1 MKSNPMINSFR
12 FLAILTF
19 VILHAVP
26 GHGQQLIPQP
36 SELAYAE
43 GRFTI
48 TPETVIVP
56 HESDDLAGYLNDHI
70 ERVCG
75 FRLQTVPHTPE
86 TNYISLRRGGHLGN
100 EAYTLSIEPEH
111 IIIRGGDRGGVF
123 YGLQTLFQLMPPEVY
138 GQSVASAP
146 QPLTQDAVS
155 VKDGPRYAYRGAMLD
170 VSRTFFDKQA
180 VMQYLD
186 WMSRHKLNKFHWH
199 LTDDNGWRIEIKKYP
214 ELTAKGAWR
223 GPGEVL
229 PPSYGSGQRRYGGY
243 YSQDDIREI
252 VRYAAFRNIEVIP
265 EINLPGHALALTASY
280 PETFCRTTDDPD
292 PNGNGVTG
300 NVLCA
305 AREENFEM
313 IRDIIHEVAELFP
326 SHYLHLGSDEVSTRY
341 WKKCPHCQALMKK
354 QGMKSPQ
361 EIFSYFVL
369 RLEKIAHEEG
379 KRCMF
384 WDEASATNGLSAGT
398 VISGWHD
405 LKACTETV
413 DRGLPVIVMPAS
425 YCYIDMKQNAFDR
438 GHTWAWLV
446 DTRRIYALDPVS
458 VTASAE
464 KSKLVRGVEGAL
476 WAELLDHPDRIAE
489 YQAYPRLCALAEVG
503 WSRPEVRDWNDFYV
517 RLTGTH
523 LARLDAMGIG
533 FHLFAP
539 EIKYDHGVISA
550 ASLPHATIR
559 YTADDTDPT
568 AGSPRY
574 TAPIRD
580 TLPERY
586 RFRAFYGNAHS
597 PVVPP
602 AATFDTVLHAS
613 SRRTLTFPLSRYTDR
628 NGIWYLT
635 VTPGDPE
642 TVINRLD
649 VTGPDTTY
657 AIIRNGQKANPFSP
671 LRLYIDNRNKSADLI
686 LTISNNSSAANPV
699 SFSFRPSPCIEPKT
713 TITSSLPFSSRFPS
727 QRLTDYN
734 LTSYS
739 RSSRACKKGDYIQ
752 YTFAEPVSCRAIVIQ
767 TGIPNVT
774 RYIVTQGTVA
784 YSTDGTHFTD
794 CGPLDDSGSATFCP
808 EQPVKA
814 VRINILGDNGEAIV
828 ALQDL
833 HILPKLEPLPQNTS
847 R

>member
-75 FRLQTVPHTPE
+75 FRLRTVPHTPE

-146 QPLTQDAVS
+146 QPLTLDAVS

-313 IRDIIHEVAELFP
+313 IRDIIHEVAEL
-326 SHYLHLGSDEVSTRY
+326 T
-341 WKKCPHCQALMKK
+341 
-354 QGMKSPQ
+354 
-361 EIFSYFVL
+361 
-369 RLEKIAHEEG
+369 
-379 KRCMF
+379 
-384 WDEASATNGLSAGT
+384 T
-398 VISGWHD
+398 VH
-405 LKACTETV
+405 
-413 DRGLPVIVMPAS
+413 
-425 YCYIDMKQNAFDR
+425 
-438 GHTWAWLV
+438 
-446 DTRRIYALDPVS
+446 
-458 VTASAE
+458 
-464 KSKLVRGVEGAL
+464 
-476 WAELLDHPDRIAE
+476 
-489 YQAYPRLCALAEVG
+489 
-503 WSRPEVRDWNDFYV
+503 
-517 RLTGTH
+517 
-523 LARLDAMGIG
+523 
-533 FHLFAP
+533 
-539 EIKYDHGVISA
+539 
-550 ASLPHATIR
+550 
-559 YTADDTDPT
+559 
-568 AGSPRY
+568 
-574 TAPIRD
+574 
-580 TLPERY
+580 
-586 RFRAFYGNAHS
+586 
-597 PVVPP
+597 
-602 AATFDTVLHAS
+602 
-613 SRRTLTFPLSRYTDR
+613 
-628 NGIWYLT
+628 
-635 VTPGDPE
+635 
-642 TVINRLD
+642 
-649 VTGPDTTY
+649 
-657 AIIRNGQKANPFSP
+657 
-671 LRLYIDNRNKSADLI
+671 
-686 LTISNNSSAANPV
+686 
-699 SFSFRPSPCIEPKT
+699 
-713 TITSSLPFSSRFPS
+713 
-727 QRLTDYN
+727 
-734 LTSYS
+734 
-739 RSSRACKKGDYIQ
+739 
-752 YTFAEPVSCRAIVIQ
+752 
-767 TGIPNVT
+767 
-774 RYIVTQGTVA
+774 
-784 YSTDGTHFTD
+784 
-794 CGPLDDSGSATFCP
+794 
-808 EQPVKA
+808 
-814 VRINILGDNGEAIV
+814 
-828 ALQDL
+828 
-833 HILPKLEPLPQNTS
+833 
-847 R
+847 

>member
-1 MKSNPMINSFR
+1 
-12 FLAILTF
+12 
-19 VILHAVP
+19 
-26 GHGQQLIPQP
+26 
-36 SELAYAE
+36 
-43 GRFTI
+43 
-48 TPETVIVP
+48 
-56 HESDDLAGYLNDHI
+56 
-70 ERVCG
+70 
-75 FRLQTVPHTPE
+75 
-86 TNYISLRRGGHLGN
+86 
-100 EAYTLSIEPEH
+100 
-111 IIIRGGDRGGVF
+111 
-123 YGLQTLFQLMPPEVY
+123 MPPEVY

-146 QPLTQDAVS
+146 QPLTLDAVS

-223 GPGEVL
+223 GPGEEL

-446 DTRRIYALDPVS
+446 DTRRVYALDPAS

-794 CGPLDDSGSATFCP
+794 CSPLDDSGSATFCP